1 MFLHTLYIVTAANFS
16 GHYLVENYSLTA
28 VQAGLVSS
36 LMPLVVVFIAP
47 VAGYVLD
54 KFGGQLWV
62 LLVCSIVTVIAY
74 LLLVQVSTL
83 ASLLIVT
90 QCVVMQPLIHS
101 TLFQACFKWL

>member
-1 MFLHTLYIVTAANFS
+1 VCASCTVTAANFS
-16 GHYLVENYSLTA
+16 GHYLVENYSFTA

-62 LLVCSIVTVIAY
+62 LLACSIVTVIAY
-74 LLLVQVSTL
+74 LLLVQVSK
-83 ASLLIVT
+83 A
-90 QCVVMQPLIHS
+90 H
-101 TLFQACFKWL
+101 